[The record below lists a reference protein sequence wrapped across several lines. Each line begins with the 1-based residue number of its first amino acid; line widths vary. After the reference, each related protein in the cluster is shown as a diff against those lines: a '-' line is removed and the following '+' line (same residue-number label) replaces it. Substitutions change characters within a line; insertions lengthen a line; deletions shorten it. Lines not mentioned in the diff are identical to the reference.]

1 VATDPTTEQLLA
13 DLAATTTAGFY
24 VDGAYYFDWS
34 GKAGD
39 GEVGDNVLMEAG
51 SRGRRGPP
59 VRHDPRRRHRPAAA
73 PHPLAPRHEAL
84 SAPRHAERRPP
95 RP

>member
-34 GKAGD
+34 GKVGD

-51 SRGRRGPP
+51 AEDGEAVQFEMTRDAVIGLQQRLTLWL
-59 VRHDPRRRHRPAAA
+59 
-73 PHPLAPRHEAL
+73 LATKR
-84 SAPRHAERRPP
+84 
-95 RP
+95 